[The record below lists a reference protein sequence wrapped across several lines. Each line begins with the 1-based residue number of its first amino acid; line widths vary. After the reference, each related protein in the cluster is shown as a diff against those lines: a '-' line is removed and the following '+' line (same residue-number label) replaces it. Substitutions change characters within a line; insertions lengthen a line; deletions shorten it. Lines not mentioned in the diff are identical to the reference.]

1 MVGPVRA
8 RSSRWPAVSAA
19 YAKESVMWFWI
30 ALMAFFLIVFLVT
43 KVVVHSQGGI
53 HHVGLQQGCDVSL
66 SGGWSGTGDGL
77 DGLGES
83 GAGGSAG
90 GAAGDAGWGAGDGG
104 GW

>member
-1 MVGPVRA
+1 
-8 RSSRWPAVSAA
+8 
-19 YAKESVMWFWI
+19 MWFWI

-43 KVVVHSQGGI
+43 KAVLRSQGGT

-77 DGLGES
+77 DRLVEA
-83 GAGGSAG
+83 GAGGAG
-90 GAAGDAGWGAGDGG
+90 GAAGDAGWDAGDGG